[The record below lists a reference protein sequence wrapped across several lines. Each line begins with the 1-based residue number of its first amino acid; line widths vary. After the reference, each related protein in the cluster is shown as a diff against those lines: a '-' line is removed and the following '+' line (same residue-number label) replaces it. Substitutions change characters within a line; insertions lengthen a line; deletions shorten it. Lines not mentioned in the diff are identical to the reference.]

1 MYFWVDIDD
10 AVVLFIDSDGI
21 VLVDKQYDDI
31 LDYILMNISS
41 FNDFYKYKWIRN
53 LYYHNDII
61 FMCNT

>member
-21 VLVDKQYDDI
+21 VLVDKQYDDR

-41 FNDFYKYKWIRN
+41 FNDFYKYK
-53 LYYHNDII
+53 
-61 FMCNT
+61 